1 MKTYEQRQR
10 EEFEKWAKRNGHYTG
25 IVDETGEYMNDETH
39 VAWAA
44 FRAAHKDFQTIDDFV
59 AMFPTKAAAARA
71 MNVDNKQL
79 NRWENARAV
88 LVEGVIYNRRKKD
101 Q

>member
-1 MKTYEQRQR
+1 MKTYEQRRR
-10 EEFEKWAKRNGHYTG
+10 EEFEEWAKRNGLRTS
-25 IVDETGEYMNDETH
+25 ILDETGEYMSDETYA
-39 VAWAA
+39 AWPV
-44 FRAAHKDFQTIDDFV
+44 FSAAHKDFQTIADYV

-71 MNVDNKQL
+71 LNVDNKQL

-88 LVEGVIYNRRKKD
+88 LIGGVIYNRRKKD